1 LDKVLDETKKNINK
15 TTNEAKREVSR
26 FAKTI
31 GDLQE
36 QTIQTTKAIGY
47 ELVHLQK
54 EAISTQSAY
63 LPYIERSYALSWTP
77 WISPRIMSEVYTRM
91 VDNFV
96 DNAIATTNLVNNMFL
111 TNMETIQF
119 MMDTTRDYF
128 KLGTDSVKSFK
139 DTLTNPNTNNWPVQS
154 WQIHG
159 SIELYRWLTVIVF
172 VSIPILKGSLAA
184 LWYIVLGMKRI
195 GQLESFTH
203 NVDDLKISYNKQDTI
218 DIILTATKM
227 NHWQIAR
234 NYDILQQ

>member
-1 LDKVLDETKKNINK
+1 MSYKKDQKLDNSKFIDEQKALEEAETIANLAPNEK
-15 TTNEAKREVSR
+15 TRNEAKREVSR
-26 FAKTI
+26 FAKAI

-77 WISPRIMSEVYTRM
+77 WTSPRIIGEVYTRM

-111 TNMETIQF
+111 TNMETIQL

-128 KLGTDSVKSFK
+128 KLGTDTVKSFK
-139 DTLTNPNTNNWPVQS
+139 DTLTNPNTSN
-154 WQIHG
+154 
-159 SIELYRWLTVIVF
+159 
-172 VSIPILKGSLAA
+172 
-184 LWYIVLGMKRI
+184 
-195 GQLESFTH
+195 
-203 NVDDLKISYNKQDTI
+203 
-218 DIILTATKM
+218 
-227 NHWQIAR
+227 
-234 NYDILQQ
+234 

>member
-1 LDKVLDETKKNINK
+1 MSYKKDQKLDNSKFIDALEEAETIAKLAPNERTRNEAKDVVKKLTESVEGKSTLQDQQTELDKVLDETKKNINK

-26 FAKTI
+26 FAKAI

-77 WISPRIMSEVYTRM
+77 WTSPRIMSEVYTRM

-111 TNMETIQF
+111 TNMETIQM
-119 MMDTTRDYF
+119 MMDTTRDFF
-128 KLGTDSVKSFK
+128 KLGTDTIKSFK
-139 DTLTNPNTNNWPVQS
+139 DTLTTNPNTS
-154 WQIHG
+154 
-159 SIELYRWLTVIVF
+159 T
-172 VSIPILKGSLAA
+172 
-184 LWYIVLGMKRI
+184 
-195 GQLESFTH
+195 
-203 NVDDLKISYNKQDTI
+203 
-218 DIILTATKM
+218 
-227 NHWQIAR
+227 
-234 NYDILQQ
+234 

>member
-1 LDKVLDETKKNINK
+1 MSYKKDQKLDNSKFIDEQKALEEAETIAKLAPNEKTRNEAKDVVEKLTESVEGKSTLQDQQEEELDKVIDETKKNINK

-26 FAKTI
+26 FAKAI

-54 EAISTQSAY
+54 EAISTQSAH

-77 WISPRIMSEVYTRM
+77 WTSPRIMSEVYTRM

-111 TNMETIQF
+111 TNMETIQL

-128 KLGTDSVKSFK
+128 KLGTDTVKSFK
-139 DTLTNPNTNNWPVQS
+139 DTLTKPNTS
-154 WQIHG
+154 
-159 SIELYRWLTVIVF
+159 T
-172 VSIPILKGSLAA
+172 
-184 LWYIVLGMKRI
+184 
-195 GQLESFTH
+195 
-203 NVDDLKISYNKQDTI
+203 
-218 DIILTATKM
+218 
-227 NHWQIAR
+227 
-234 NYDILQQ
+234 

>member
-1 LDKVLDETKKNINK
+1 MSYKKDQKLDNSKFIDEQKVLEEAETRNVAKDVVEKLTESVEGKSTLQDQQEELDKVLDETKKNINK

-77 WISPRIMSEVYTRM
+77 WTSPGIKSEVYTRM

-111 TNMETIQF
+111 TNMETIQL

-128 KLGTDSVKSFK
+128 KLSTDTVKSFK
-139 DTLTNPNTNNWPVQS
+139 DTLTNPNTNN
-154 WQIHG
+154 
-159 SIELYRWLTVIVF
+159 
-172 VSIPILKGSLAA
+172 
-184 LWYIVLGMKRI
+184 
-195 GQLESFTH
+195 
-203 NVDDLKISYNKQDTI
+203 
-218 DIILTATKM
+218 
-227 NHWQIAR
+227 
-234 NYDILQQ
+234 

>member
-1 LDKVLDETKKNINK
+1 MSYKKDQKLDNSKFTDEQKALEEAETIANLAPNEKTRNEAKDVVEKLTESVEGKSTLQDQQQEELDKVLDETKKNINK

-26 FAKTI
+26 FAKAI

-77 WISPRIMSEVYTRM
+77 LTSPRIMGEVYTRM

-111 TNMETIQF
+111 TNMETIQL

-128 KLGTDSVKSFK
+128 KLGTDTVKSFK
-139 DTLTNPNTNNWPVQS
+139 DTLTNPNTSN
-154 WQIHG
+154 
-159 SIELYRWLTVIVF
+159 
-172 VSIPILKGSLAA
+172 
-184 LWYIVLGMKRI
+184 
-195 GQLESFTH
+195 
-203 NVDDLKISYNKQDTI
+203 
-218 DIILTATKM
+218 
-227 NHWQIAR
+227 
-234 NYDILQQ
+234 

>member
-1 LDKVLDETKKNINK
+1 MSYKKDQKLDNSKFIVEQKALEEAETIAELAPNEKTRNEAKDVVEKLTESVEGKSTLQDQQEEELDKVLDETKKNINK

-63 LPYIERSYALSWTP
+63 LPYIERSYALSWTQ
-77 WISPRIMSEVYTRM
+77 WTSPGIMSEVYTRM

-111 TNMETIQF
+111 TNMETIQL

-128 KLGTDSVKSFK
+128 KLGTDTVKSFK
-139 DTLTNPNTNNWPVQS
+139 DTLTNPNTNN
-154 WQIHG
+154 
-159 SIELYRWLTVIVF
+159 
-172 VSIPILKGSLAA
+172 
-184 LWYIVLGMKRI
+184 
-195 GQLESFTH
+195 
-203 NVDDLKISYNKQDTI
+203 
-218 DIILTATKM
+218 
-227 NHWQIAR
+227 
-234 NYDILQQ
+234 

>member
-1 LDKVLDETKKNINK
+1 MSYKKDQELDNNKFIDEQKALEEAETIAKLAPNEKTRNEAKDVVEKLTEPVEGKSTLQDQQEELDKVLDETKKNINK

-26 FAKTI
+26 FAKAI

-77 WISPRIMSEVYTRM
+77 WTSPMIMSEVYTRM

-96 DNAIATTNLVNNMFL
+96 NSAIATTILVNNMFL
-111 TNMETIQF
+111 TNMETNQL

-128 KLGTDSVKSFK
+128 KLGTDTVKSFK
-139 DTLTNPNTNNWPVQS
+139 DTLINPNSSN
-154 WQIHG
+154 
-159 SIELYRWLTVIVF
+159 
-172 VSIPILKGSLAA
+172 
-184 LWYIVLGMKRI
+184 
-195 GQLESFTH
+195 
-203 NVDDLKISYNKQDTI
+203 
-218 DIILTATKM
+218 
-227 NHWQIAR
+227 
-234 NYDILQQ
+234 